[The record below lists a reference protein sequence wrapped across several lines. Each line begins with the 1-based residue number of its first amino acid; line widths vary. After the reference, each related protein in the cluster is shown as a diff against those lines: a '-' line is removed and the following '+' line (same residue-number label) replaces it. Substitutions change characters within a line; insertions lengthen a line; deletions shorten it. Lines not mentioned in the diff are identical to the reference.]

1 MLIYLIR
8 VPPLNS
14 LWWRLLSIEVK
25 PSLTVRQLC
34 TVSGDRKREGHYL
47 TLPSGSQTG
56 HRDHSSRWPRGQF
69 NTCSTE
75 RDPFFPREGLSFMAV
90 KLQTSGM
97 HMSKSAARKPSRAR
111 SSESG
116 WTMSLPVQLQPGLV
130 FRPFKGFYDLKL

>member
-1 MLIYLIR
+1 MR
-8 VPPLNS
+8 VWPLNS

-25 PSLTVRQLC
+25 PSLTVLQLC

-47 TLPSGSQTG
+47 TLPSGSMHESNRG
-56 HRDHSSRWPRGQF
+56 HRGHSSRWPQGQF

-97 HMSKSAARKPSRAR
+97 HMSIAAARKPSRAR
-111 SSESG
+111 SSDSG
-116 WTMSLPVQLQPGLV
+116 WTMSLPVQNLNGLV
-130 FRPFKGFYDLKL
+130 FRPFKGFYVLKL